1 MKASTLWFSGAIL
14 AIASVVFTTPAPAHA
29 DTYKRFDLGNFANQR
44 FPIGITA
51 SSTVVFVDMGG
62 IGGPCSSNSFDDC
75 FETWVDGTRIT
86 FSPTDPGFTY
96 DNGTGCTPFTIPSV
110 STGSTRGV
118 CNNGHEVYAYK
129 RGVGPMQGFYDGPYL
144 NNVAD
149 RAGGGEVFQVDLNA
163 SGDFVLVEGLNPS
176 MDDASG
182 EWYEYID
189 LSTDTVPEPASIFLL
204 GTGALAALGSMR
216 RRLSQ

>member
-1 MKASTLWFSGAIL
+1 MKAATLWFSGAIL
-14 AIASVVFTTPAPAHA
+14 AIASVVFTTPATAHA

-44 FPIGITA
+44 VLAGITA
-51 SSTVVFVDMGG
+51 SGTVVFFD
-62 IGGPCSSNSFDDC
+62 NSEGLCGFGNFGC
-75 FETWVDGTRIT
+75 FETWVDGA
-86 FSPTDPGFTY
+86 FEGYSATDPGFTY
-96 DNGTGCTPFTIPSV
+96 DNGTGCTPFTIPPV

-149 RAGGGEVFQVDLNA
+149 RAGGGEVFQADLNA
-163 SGDFVLVEGLNPS
+163 SGDFVLVDGLNPS